1 MSLTP
6 DWAPNIHP
14 LVIHFPIALLVTAA
28 MTDLAGILLRDR
40 TSVRDAA
47 SLLYT
52 AGAVCAV
59 VAYFTGHHAEE
70 TVLLPAMANVL
81 VNEHADWAFRATWF
95 FVFFAS
101 IRLALSF
108 IIRVPGYTATLV
120 SFAAGF
126 VGLYLL
132 FETAERAGGS
142 CSSTAW
148 VFRRLARRRRSAR
161 PPRTTRSVENS
172 STRKPGCSPA
182 RSRRGEA
189 AVNRG
194 AAWSEEDPD

>member
-14 LVIHFPIALLVTAA
+14 LVIHFPIALLVAAA
-28 MTDLAGILLRDR
+28 MTDLAGLLLRDR

-59 VAYFTGHHAEE
+59 VAYFTGPHAGE
-70 TVLLPAMANVL
+70 TVLLPAMANAL

-108 IIRVPGYTATLV
+108 IIRVSGYTATLV

-132 FETAERAGGS
+132 FETAERGGRL
-142 CSSTAW
+142 
-148 VFRRLARRRRSAR
+148 VFEHGVGVRAVGLPSAER
-161 PPRTTRSVENS
+161 PAT
-172 STRKPGCSPA
+172 SPA
-182 RSRRGEA
+182 SSID
-189 AVNRG
+189 AVGR
-194 AAWSEEDPD
+194 ELVDPFSGSVTAR

>member
-14 LVIHFPIALLVTAA
+14 LVIHFPIALLVAAA

-59 VAYFTGHHAEE
+59 VAYFTGHHAGE
-70 TVLLPAMANVL
+70 TVLLPEMANVL

-132 FETAERAGGS
+132 FETAERGGRLVFEHGVGVQAASPPSAERPATSNDAVSRELVDPEAGVFSGPV
-142 CSSTAW
+142 TA
-148 VFRRLARRRRSAR
+148 R
-161 PPRTTRSVENS
+161 
-172 STRKPGCSPA
+172 
-182 RSRRGEA
+182 
-189 AVNRG
+189 
-194 AAWSEEDPD
+194 